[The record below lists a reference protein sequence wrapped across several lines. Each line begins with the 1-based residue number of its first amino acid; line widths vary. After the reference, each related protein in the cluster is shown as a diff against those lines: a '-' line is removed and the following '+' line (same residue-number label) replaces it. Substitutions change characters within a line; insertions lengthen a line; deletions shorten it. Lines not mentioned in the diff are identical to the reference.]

1 MTDAVDWIE
10 LSEYGAKLSVLRFP
24 DARTRVVLTG
34 IKEGSDHWRWAESCG
49 YRASPNRLAL
59 FTDDTRVN
67 FTKFMAQFPLAKRV
81 RLPRNHIVRIVSP
94 SGQRAAKAEV
104 ELKSARTLGLN
115 HLGQSVYESAAGR
128 YVQPAEGN
136 RPISEREAHPS
147 VFIRGNSIEDL
158 ALCADGFVEEMV
170 RGETMRADDLRRFA
184 GVVYGLPGAMPV
196 GDVRLRSV
204 QEAIEA
210 AMQRRLEK
218 AASIADHEA
227 FRWAV
232 ALTERQPPFIYRTSS
247 SVENQQY
254 STVLPL
260 AVAVQR
266 MAGNTSGKRV
276 LEPTIGNA
284 SLVSI
289 LPAGTEI
296 CGYEIDP
303 MRVSAA
309 SSLRDDLVVHHGDF
323 TKILPGETV
332 FDVVVSNPPFGGLF
346 PNEEIEGLRVS
357 RLDHLILMRSLQ
369 MRSDEG
375 RSVYIIGADRENL
388 VDKNAGKVSG
398 GSKNLFNWLAD
409 HYELEGVAEVD
420 GRLYEKQGAGYPVRL
435 VVVGRRRTEEEAAAA
450 LKTKSHRLGESVPVL
465 RCWDEVWAFAEAH
478 SPVAQA
484 AIEAEFQPAESV
496 VEGVA
501 VQRTD
506 NDYQTP
512 YVASSK
518 IAEPTAMIPRN
529 IQAPVSIALDALEM
543 EHGSVDEYVAE
554 ALQMS
559 VAELAEAFSNS
570 PEQVDA
576 IALAIASVNDEKG
589 FITGDQTGF
598 GKGRILAAMAR
609 YAALQKRHI
618 VFLTE
623 KPNLFSDLWRD
634 ISDICVDRDP
644 KQLFTPLILNDGE
657 SIRDDRNRI
666 VFPSTKKEV
675 VKRLLDSNVHP
686 EEEGYTITFATYSQF
701 NRELAK
707 SAKAGWLGRAASGS
721 LLLLDESHNG
731 AGNSNTAIN
740 IAAAVEKAW
749 GCVYSSAT
757 YAKNAKN
764 MAAYSKVFPDTI
776 STSELPEVLEAGG
789 EALLEILSA
798 NLAEDGR
805 YIRREHDLSNLV
817 FETVQDRKYFER
829 NKDLSNRLSEIL
841 LAMSTMSGDVE
852 RMCNKLNK
860 ELQAKLK
867 KLGTEQ
873 KKGRRMGVSSVNFGS
888 RLYNILRQ
896 FQLAI
901 KVDVAVD
908 TAIAALNAGQK
919 PVIGT
924 EQTMEALLTETL
936 FANDEFDEVEE
947 IGEEVKI
954 DDVTVIPKLTFR
966 DVLYR
971 VLNKIDT
978 IIERNDYGSVTRTTA
993 LAKAESKE
1001 EAEAWARA
1009 KSYIERMIDKFP
1021 ELPVSPLDTIREK
1034 IEAAGYSCAEISGR
1048 KFLVHSTASGDL
1060 SVTTRPDDRLKTI
1073 HDFNNGLIDAVIL
1086 TRAGCTGNSLHA
1098 SEKFDDQRQ
1107 RVFIELQIA
1116 NNVAERMQFWGR
1128 VNRRGQVCSPM
1139 IRTLSS
1145 GLPSE
1150 MRILAMQNAKLRKLS
1165 ANTSSNRENAAESK
1179 DIPDILNPLGNQ
1191 VVFRFL
1197 ESNPT
1202 IAERLGIR
1210 LDEEDELDDLY
1221 FVNKLTGRIALLPYD
1236 EQENALDLIST
1247 EFTTTL
1253 EALDRAGENPF
1264 KLKEN
1269 EWGARVVA
1277 RELFDGA
1284 ENAHASV
1291 FERPVYL
1298 TTLEWEEDVVP
1309 MRWEDVDKA
1318 VALSIESLL
1327 RDGRVALAKEKVNGY
1342 GLVDLTGV
1350 IEEINACYNKTID
1363 EVLPNV
1369 LNEKK
1374 GIKTFHDAM
1383 RAEGPNAV
1391 KSAVERRNFL
1401 TEAINRLVPGRMV
1414 TFINAESAEQTG
1426 MVVDLRLPE
1435 DPRFQHL
1442 LGKYDVLIAVPGEKR
1457 PQHHTVYSLQKN
1469 GLPSCV
1475 RIRSQDDIKRQFDE
1489 APTGKLTRQ
1498 RTVLDGNLFRAAQIA
1513 VQMNLGRS
1521 GIYVDEHGQRQ
1532 RAIIVRPGIEAAT
1545 IKEAPPRIPYEEMAI
1560 ELLRRIPRLGLSTSS
1575 SSVPGSGAVIRGL
1588 DAACT
1593 SFILIAPGSK
1603 QTGGKFFLDK
1613 ELVGIVGEFSGNRTQ
1628 MSARVEYDALPAVIE
1643 RLWCLSGELYAPP
1656 KLRDEINGMQVQPS
1670 LDEGAKGRG
1679 VGLAA

>member
-1 MTDAVDWIE
+1 MNDAVDWID

-34 IKEGSDHWRWAESCG
+34 IKDGSEHWRWAESCG

-59 FTDDTRVN
+59 FTEDTRVN

-81 RLPRNHIVRIVSP
+81 RLPRNHIVRIVAPGS
-94 SGQRAAKAEV
+94 QRAVKTEV
-104 ELKSARTLGLN
+104 ELKSARALGLN
-115 HLGQSVYESAAGR
+115 HLGQGVYEGVAGR
-128 YVQPAEGN
+128 YVQPTEGS
-136 RPISEREAHPS
+136 RPISEREAHPA
-147 VFIRGNSIEDL
+147 VFIRGNSNEDL

-184 GVVYGLPGAMPV
+184 GVVFGLPGAMPL
-196 GDVRLRSV
+196 GDARLRSA

-218 AASIADHEA
+218 AASLADHEA

-232 ALTERQPPFIYRTSS
+232 VLTERQPPFIYRTST

-276 LEPTIGNA
+276 IEPTIGNG

-303 MRVSAA
+303 ARVSAV
-309 SSLRDDLVVHHGDF
+309 SSLRDGLVVHHADF
-323 TKILPGETV
+323 TKILPGETL
-332 FDVVVSNPPFGGLF
+332 FDVVVANPPFGGLF
-346 PNEEIEGLRVS
+346 PNQEIEGLRVS

-369 MRSDEG
+369 MRTDEG
-375 RSVYIIGADRENL
+375 RSIYIIGADRENV
-388 VDKNAGKVSG
+388 VDKNAGKISG

-409 HYELEGVAEVD
+409 HYELEGAAEVD
-420 GRLYEKQGAGYPVRL
+420 GRLYEKQGAGYPVRMI
-435 VVVGRRRTEEEAAAA
+435 VVGRRRTAEEAAAA
-450 LKTKSHRLGESVPVL
+450 LKTKAHRLGDVMPVL
-465 RCWDEVWAFAEAH
+465 RSWDEVWAFAEAH
-478 SPVAQA
+478 SPAAEAVA
-484 AIEAEFQPAESV
+484 EAEFQPAESLV
-496 VEGVA
+496 GGET

-518 IAEPTAMIPRN
+518 IAEPTGMIPRN

-543 EHGSVDEYVAE
+543 EHGTVDEYVAQ

-559 VAELAEAFSNS
+559 VTELAEAFSNS

-634 ISDICVDRDP
+634 ISDICVDIDP
-644 KQLFTPLILNDGE
+644 RQLFTPLILNDGE
-657 SIRDDRNRI
+657 SIRDDRNQV
-666 VFPSTKKEV
+666 VFPPTKKEV
-675 VKRLLDSNVHP
+675 VKRLLDSNSHP
-686 EEEGYTITFATYSQF
+686 SEEGYTITFATYSQF

-707 SAKAGWLGRAASGS
+707 SAKAGWLGRAASDS

-731 AGNSNTAIN
+731 AGDSNTAIN

-776 STSELPEVLEAGG
+776 STSELPAVLEAGG

-852 RMCNKLNK
+852 RMCSKLNK
-860 ELQAKLK
+860 DLQARLK

-873 KKGRRMGVSSVNFGS
+873 KKGNRMGVSSVNFGS

-936 FANDEFDEVEE
+936 FVDEELDE
-947 IGEEVKI
+947 GEEVKI

-993 LAKAESKE
+993 LAKAENKE

-1009 KSYIERMIDKFP
+1009 KSDIERMIDEFP
-1021 ELPVSPLDTIREK
+1021 DLPVSPLDSIRER
-1034 IEAAGYSCAEISGR
+1034 IEAAGYTCAEISGR
-1048 KFLVHSTASGDL
+1048 KFLVHSTAGGDL
-1060 SVTTRPDDRLKTI
+1060 SVTARPDDRLKTI

-1128 VNRRGQVCSPM
+1128 VNRRGQVCSP
-1139 IRTLSS
+1139 IVRTLSS

-1165 ANTSSNRENAAESK
+1165 ANTSSNRENAAESR

-1210 LDEEDELDDLY
+1210 LDDEDALDDLY

-1236 EQENALDLIST
+1236 EQENALELISM

-1269 EWGARVVA
+1269 DWGARVVA

-1342 GLVDLTGV
+1342 GLVDLAGV
-1350 IEEINACYNKTID
+1350 IEEIDACYNKTID

-1369 LNEKK
+1369 LNDKK

-1383 RAEGPNAV
+1383 RTEGPNAV

-1401 TEAINRLVPGRMV
+1401 TEAIKRLVPGRVV
-1414 TFINAESAEQTG
+1414 TFINAEGAEQTG

-1435 DPRFQHL
+1435 DRRFLHL

-1475 RIRSQDDIKRQFDE
+1475 RVRSQEDVKQQFDD

-1498 RTVLDGNLFRAAQIA
+1498 RMVLDGNLFRAAQIA

-1532 RAIIVRPGIEAAT
+1532 RAIIVRPGIEAST
-1545 IKEAPPRIPYEEMAI
+1545 IKEAPPRVPSEEMAI

-1575 SSVPGSGAVIRGL
+1575 SSVPGSGAMIRGL
-1588 DAACT
+1588 DAACS
-1593 SFILIAPGSK
+1593 SFILVVPGSK

-1613 ELVGIVGEFSGNRTQ
+1613 ELIGIVGEFSGNRTQ
-1628 MSARVEYDALPAVIE
+1628 MSARVAYDALPAVIE
-1643 RLWCLSGELYAPP
+1643 RLWRLCGELYAPP
-1656 KLRDEINGMQVQPS
+1656 KLRDEINGLQVQPS
-1670 LDEGAKGRG
+1670 LDVGATGRG